1 MIVKRIR
8 LKLQGLNLVQ
18 ISVILVI
25 VGLFLGAFF
34 ANIFQSYYYDR
45 MMNYHNVIFSEI
57 VREKINYNQLFFFIF
72 KENFK
77 EFMVFWLLSITIL
90 GIPYMVLRLIYFGF
104 SLGFFI
110 SVIAM
115 QYGFKGIL
123 LILVY
128 EFPHGLIYIPIIL
141 LSLYKGF
148 VLCRSIYYDNRNITE
163 TIMSHLKSYI
173 LLLIF
178 LVALLLLG
186 SLLEAYVGSFFLKKT
201 LGLFI

>member
-8 LKLQGLNLVQ
+8 LKLQSLNLVQ